1 MTPASAAPPT
11 RLRRVHL
18 ETTDTGTRLS
28 ILNAP
33 RRRRCTILTSLHL
46 VHPGWTSTAASSFGQ
61 APVQHH
67 LAESFSPQSP
77 EPDGVLNEAEAMCEL
92 VLGAATVTI
101 VTIKRPSSSRQGG
114 PAIPVALVALWRPI
128 VALSFSPSVST
139 LETCEMYTRKK
150 VSTSP

>member
-1 MTPASAAPPT
+1 MTLASAAPPT

-101 VTIKRPSSSRQGG
+101 VTIKRPSSSRQGHTG
-114 PAIPVALVALWRPI
+114 DPCGAMATYCCLI
-128 VALSFSPSVST
+128 VLTVCLDSRDLRDVHP
-139 LETCEMYTRKK
+139 
-150 VSTSP
+150 